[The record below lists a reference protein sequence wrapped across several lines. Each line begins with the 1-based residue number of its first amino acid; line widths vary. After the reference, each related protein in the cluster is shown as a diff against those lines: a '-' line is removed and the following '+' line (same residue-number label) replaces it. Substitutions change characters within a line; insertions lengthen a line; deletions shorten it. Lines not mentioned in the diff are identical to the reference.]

1 VVNVADSGISV
12 ALTDS
17 FPAGYLEGLGFRYSD
32 ALKPAAGES
41 GVRAVAD
48 PEQLNATPTDVRVV
62 VRTDATAGAGSYN
75 GLPKP
80 FSTYRGATVI
90 VDDPTMIAALDNSGY
105 AAVEYLNT
113 SLADSLARQVH

>member
-1 VVNVADSGISV
+1 
-12 ALTDS
+12 
-17 FPAGYLEGLGFRYSD
+17 
-32 ALKPAAGES
+32 
-41 GVRAVAD
+41 
-48 PEQLNATPTDVRVV
+48 V